1 MAPLKSYSIPTW
13 DVVRGIDC
21 KFKGNK
27 NINFFF
33 FFFFL
38 TKFTLVESMI
48 FRDAT
53 EAVNRNGNTGNRKR
67 NTAGHFDFLH
77 K

>member
-21 KFKGNK
+21 EFKGNK
-27 NINFFF
+27 NISI
-33 FFFFL
+33 FFL
-38 TKFTLVESMI
+38 TKFTLVELMI

-53 EAVNRNGNTGNRKR
+53 EAVNKNGNT
-67 NTAGHFDFLH
+67 
-77 K
+77 

>member
-13 DVVRGIDC
+13 DVVRGIDS

-27 NINFFF
+27 NINF

>member
-1 MAPLKSYSIPTW
+1 MNSKET
-13 DVVRGIDC
+13 
-21 KFKGNK
+21 KTFK
-27 NINFFF
+27 FFF
-33 FFFFL
+33 FS

-48 FRDAT
+48 FQDVT
-53 EAVNRNGNTGNRKR
+53 EAVNRNGNTGKRKR